1 MATRIVIGPPGS
13 KLDWDNW
20 GKPATDLLNEYD
32 GRIAAIESAVVGTSS
47 TVDATSRTTTSTS
60 YTPTLSPAGLCGVV
74 FVAPQSGKVTL
85 IWTGEM
91 FNSGANNITS
101 MSPAVRTGAVI
112 GSGSVVLAADDD
124 RAIRVNVVSPGD
136 RHSCAYL
143 LTGLTPGTT
152 YNASLEQRV
161 NTGTGNFNRREI
173 TALTS

>member
-1 MATRIVIGPPGS
+1 MPIRITIGPPGT

-20 GKPATDLLNEYD
+20 GKPVTDVINEHD
-32 GRIAAIESAVVGTSS
+32 DRIAAIESATVGTSS
-47 TVDATSRTTTSTS
+47 TVDTTSRTTTSTS
-60 YTPTLSPAGLCGVV
+60 YTATLSPAGLCGVV

-85 IWTGEM
+85 LWTGEM

-101 MSPAVRTGAVI
+101 MSPAVRTGAVV
-112 GSGSVVLAADDD
+112 GSGSLVLAADDD

-143 LTGLTPGTT
+143 LSGLTAGTT

-173 TALTS
+173 IALTS